1 MQISKRNGTTEAY
14 GADKIKR
21 AMGAAFASVG
31 SVLADDEADRLVAG
45 IERAM
50 ADVAVNGAVA
60 VEDVQDLVERALMEA
75 NHYQELKSYIL
86 YREDRA
92 RKRAARER
100 LCAQLP
106 GIAALPSVLA
116 AVQKEFAGEEYELA
130 HLHNKFQSFAKPDAT
145 DDQKLAMLIKAAVEL
160 TTQEAPRWEIIAAR
174 LLMVQFDRALDER
187 MTARHIE
194 TFAQKVA
201 FLTEEGLYGDY
212 ILQRYT
218 PAELSEAASFLDPSR
233 NNLFTYAGLQLL
245 LDRYVIRTHQGA
257 PLESPQEMF
266 LGIALHLAM
275 EEDPA
280 ERLGWVRRFYD
291 MLSLLKVTMATPTL
305 SNARKPFHQLS
316 SCFIDTVPDSLDGI
330 YRSIDNFA
338 KVSKYGGGMGL
349 YFGKVRASGSAI
361 RGFDGAA
368 GGVIRWIRLANDTAV
383 AVDQLGM
390 RQGAV
395 AVYLDAWHRDLP
407 EFLALRTNNGDD
419 RMKAHDVFPGV
430 CYPDYFWQQARDN
443 IEGDWYLM
451 CPHEIATVKGY
462 ALEDCF
468 GEEWTQKYL
477 ECVADTRIKKRVI
490 PIKDVIRLIIK
501 SAVETGTPFTFNRD
515 TVNRA
520 NPNKHQGVIYCSN
533 LCTEI
538 AQNMGA
544 IEQVEQRI
552 EDVDGEQVV
561 VTVTRPARSSCATW
575 PACRSATSTSDD
587 TQELAY
593 VTESAVRALDNV
605 IELNFFPVPYAG
617 DQQPAVPAHRSG
629 RERVPP
635 HAGEARHHVG
645 KRRAPRVR
653 RPRVR
658 RRALCGGA
666 RVQRHRAGEGR
677 LRVLRG

>member
-1 MQISKRNGTTEAY
+1 MQISKRNGTVEAY
-14 GADKIKR
+14 EAGKIKR

-31 SVLADDEADRLVAG
+31 TVLDDDEADRLIAR

-50 ADVAVNGAVA
+50 ASAEQGEGGSVS

-75 NHYQELKSYIL
+75 NHYEELKSYIL

-106 GIAALPSVLA
+106 SVPALPGVLA
-116 AVQKEFAGEEYELA
+116 SVQKEFPGEEYELA
-130 HLHNKFQSFAKPDAT
+130 HLSAKFQSFAKPDAA
-145 DDQKLAMLIKAAVEL
+145 DGQLLAMLVKAAVEL

-174 LLMVQFDRALDER
+174 LLMVQFDRALAER
-187 MTARHIE
+187 LAARHIE

-212 ILQRYT
+212 ILQHYT
-218 PAELSEAASFLDPSR
+218 PAELDEAAGFIDLSR
-233 NNLFTYAGLQLL
+233 NDLFTYAGLQLL

-275 EEDPA
+275 EERPD
-280 ERLGWVRRFYD
+280 ERMGWVRRFYD
-291 MLSLLKVTMATPTL
+291 MLSTLKVTMATPTL

-419 RMKAHDVFPGV
+419 RMKAHDVFPAV
-430 CYPDYFWQQARDN
+430 CYCKAW
-443 IEGDWYLM
+443 
-451 CPHEIATVKGY
+451 
-462 ALEDCF
+462 
-468 GEEWTQKYL
+468 
-477 ECVADTRIKKRVI
+477 
-490 PIKDVIRLIIK
+490 
-501 SAVETGTPFTFNRD
+501 
-515 TVNRA
+515 
-520 NPNKHQGVIYCSN
+520 
-533 LCTEI
+533 
-538 AQNMGA
+538 
-544 IEQVEQRI
+544 
-552 EDVDGEQVV
+552 
-561 VTVTRPARSSCATW
+561 
-575 PACRSATSTSDD
+575 
-587 TQELAY
+587 
-593 VTESAVRALDNV
+593 
-605 IELNFFPVPYAG
+605 
-617 DQQPAVPAHRSG
+617 
-629 RERVPP
+629 
-635 HAGEARHHVG
+635 
-645 KRRAPRVR
+645 
-653 RPRVR
+653 
-658 RRALCGGA
+658 
-666 RVQRHRAGEGR
+666 
-677 LRVLRG
+677 